1 MKLKRL
7 TYFGVILLILLIAVA
22 TGAPGNSTTDT
33 TELDAAITSATAKAD
48 SAVAGTGVGQY
59 PQSAITALNAAIKEA
74 QSVADD
80 TNSIQ
85 DDIDQA
91 LTTLNEAIKDFDSA
105 KITGADKTA
114 LTAAI
119 KTANTKVKA
128 AVAGTD
134 IGQYP
139 QSAIDTFKTAISAAQ
154 KVLDNKSAKQTEVN
168 QAVTTLKAA
177 QTKFDA
183 AKITGADKT
192 ALTAAI
198 TTANTKVKAA
208 VAGTDIGQYPQS
220 AIDTFKTAITAAQ
233 KVADNADATQTEVNQ
248 AVTTLKAAQKK
259 FDAAKIT
266 TVDKTALTAA
276 MTTANTKVKAA
287 VAGTDIGQYPQSAID
302 AFKTAISA
310 AQKVADDTTAT
321 ADEVTQA
328 VTDLKAAQKKFDAA
342 KISTVNKDA
351 LTTAIE
357 EASTKAEAAVAGTDY
372 GQYPQSA
379 IDTFNAA
386 IAAAQEI
393 ADDATATTDEV
404 AQAVTD
410 LETAEDVF
418 DAAKI
423 TTVDKAALTAVIEEA
438 STKAKKAVAG
448 TEAGQYPQSAIDAL
462 NTAIATAQEVAED
475 ATATESEVAQA
486 ITNLKAAK
494 TTFDA
499 AEITVNIILPY
510 VTKLEETATGSD
522 WINWNWV
529 NPTEEDFSHVMI
541 YMNGTFVADTS
552 ADPSVHSYNATGLAA
567 GTTYT
572 ISISTVDV
580 AGNISSTG
588 VNDSATTT
596 GMPVIYNVHGADIT
610 NTSITLKWE
619 ASSDTTSVQISRDGT
634 ILGNVSGVTS
644 YVDGNL
650 SIDTTYSYTLVPY
663 DESGLAGKAVTLSLV
678 TNASDSK
685 GSSGGSSSGSSS
697 GSSGGGGGGGS
708 SEDFANI
715 ALKDAD
721 TEYLTANANV
731 TYEFT
736 KNGIDIMSVSFYSLK
751 TSGEITSTVELLKN
765 QSKLVNSTPEGDIY
779 EYINIWV
786 GKAGFA
792 TTTNIDKPHII
803 FKVKTSW
810 IKEMGIK
817 PTDVRLQRYNGTAWE
832 VLPTTVISETT
843 DYVVF
848 DSQTPGF
855 SPFAITAEK
864 SLASPIT
871 TETVKEAAK
880 AAIVTTQQ
888 VVQEKK
894 NTIWTFVIAIAAVEV
909 LSIGFEY
916 YRRKR

>member
-7 TYFGVILLILLIAVA
+7 TCFIVILFILIMNVA
-22 TGAPGNSTTDT
+22 TGAPDNSTTDT
-33 TELDAAITSATAKAD
+33 GELDAAITLATAKVN

-59 PQSAITALNAAIKEA
+59 PQSAIDALNDAIDDAQDVVDDSSSTQPQIDAALA
-74 QSVADD
+74 A
-80 TNSIQ
+80 
-85 DDIDQA
+85 
-91 LTTLNEAIKDFDSA
+91 LNEAIDVFDAS
-105 KITGADKTA
+105 KITTVPVDKTA

-119 KTANTKVKA
+119 KTANAKVKA

-139 QSAIDTFKTAISAAQ
+139 QSAIDTFKTAISTAQ
-154 KVLDNKSAKQTEVN
+154 KVLDNKSAKQTEVD

-177 QTKFDA
+177 QTKYDA
-183 AKITGADKT
+183 AKITTADKT

-198 TTANTKVKAA
+198 EGASEKADAA
-208 VAGTDIGQYPQS
+208 VAGTG
-220 AIDTFKTAITAAQ
+220 
-233 KVADNADATQTEVNQ
+233 V
-248 AVTTLKAAQKK
+248 
-259 FDAAKIT
+259 
-266 TVDKTALTAA
+266 
-276 MTTANTKVKAA
+276 
-287 VAGTDIGQYPQSAID
+287 
-302 AFKTAISA
+302 
-310 AQKVADDTTAT
+310 
-321 ADEVTQA
+321 
-328 VTDLKAAQKKFDAA
+328 
-342 KISTVNKDA
+342 
-351 LTTAIE
+351 
-357 EASTKAEAAVAGTDY
+357 

-386 IAAAQEI
+386 IDAAQEVADDSAATEDEVAKAVTTLKAAVTTFDAAKITTVNKDALTAAIEEASEKAETALAGTGVGQYPQAAIDTFNAAIDAAQEI
-393 ADDATATTDEV
+393 ADDATATEDEV
-404 AQAVTD
+404 AKAVTN
-410 LETAEDVF
+410 LKAAVIAF
-418 DAAKI
+418 DTAKI
-423 TTVDKAALTAVIEEA
+423 STVDKTALTAAIEEA
-438 STKAKKAVAG
+438 SEKAGASVAG
-448 TEAGQYPQSAIDAL
+448 THVGEYPQSAIDAL
-462 NTAIATAQEVAED
+462 NAAIDAAQEIADD
-475 ATATESEVAQA
+475 ATANEREVAQA
-486 ITNLKAAK
+486 ITNLKAAEN
-494 TTFDA
+494 TFEA
-499 AEITVNIILPY
+499 AEITQNIILPY

-522 WINWNWV
+522 WINWNWI

-541 YMNGTFVADTS
+541 YMNGAFVADTAS
-552 ADPSVHSYNATGLAA
+552 DPSIHSYNATGLSNAA
-567 GTTYT
+567 TYT
-572 ISISTVDV
+572 ISICTVDV
-580 AGNISSTG
+580 AGNISSTW
-588 VNDSATTT
+588 VNDSATTGQLPT
-596 GMPVIYNVHGADIT
+596 IYNLHGTNIT
-610 NTSITLKWE
+610 NSSITLVWE
-619 ASSDTTSVQISRDGT
+619 ASNDTSRVQISRDGS
-634 ILGNVSGVTS
+634 ILGNVSGITT
-644 YVDGNL
+644 YIDGNL
-650 SIDTTYSYTLVPY
+650 STGTTYSYTLIPY
-663 DESGLAGKAVTLSLV
+663 DESGLAGNSVSVSLS
-678 TNASDSK
+678 TYS
-685 GSSGGSSSGSSS
+685 GSSGGSSGGSSSSS

-792 TTTNIDKPHII
+792 TSSNIDNPHIM

-810 IKEMGIK
+810 IDEMGIK
-817 PTDVRLQRYNGTAWE
+817 PTDVKLQRYNGTAWE
-832 VLPTTVISETT
+832 VLPTTVITETT

-864 SLASPIT
+864 SLASPIN

-894 NTIWTFVIAIAAVEV
+894 NTIWTFVIAIAVVEV

-916 YRRKR
+916 YRRKK

>member
-1 MKLKRL
+1 MN
-7 TYFGVILLILLIAVA
+7 VV
-22 TGAPGNSTTDT
+22 TGAPDNSTTDT
-33 TELDAAITSATAKAD
+33 SELDAAITLATAKVN

-59 PQSAITALNAAIKEA
+59 PQSAIDALNDAIDDAEK
-74 QSVADD
+74 VADD
-80 TNSIQ
+80 TSSTQ
-85 DDIDQA
+85 PQIDAA
-91 LTTLNEAIKDFDSA
+91 LAALNEAIDDFDAS
-105 KITGADKTA
+105 KITAVAVDKTA

-119 KTANTKVKA
+119 KTANAKVKA
-128 AVAGTD
+128 AVAGTNV
-134 IGQYP
+134 GQYP

-154 KVLDNKSAKQTEVN
+154 KVVDNKSAKQPEV
-168 QAVTTLKAA
+168 
-177 QTKFDA
+177 D
-183 AKITGADKT
+183 
-192 ALTAAI
+192 
-198 TTANTKVKAA
+198 
-208 VAGTDIGQYPQS
+208 
-220 AIDTFKTAITAAQ
+220 
-233 KVADNADATQTEVNQ
+233 Q

-276 MTTANTKVKAA
+276 IEDASKKADAA
-287 VAGTDIGQYPQSAID
+287 VAGTGMGQYPQSAINALNAAID
-302 AFKTAISA
+302 TAQEIADDSA
-310 AQKVADDTTAT
+310 ATE
-321 ADEVTQA
+321 DEVAKA
-328 VTDLKAAQKKFDAA
+328 VTTLKAAVTTFDSA

-357 EASTKAEAAVAGTDY
+357 EATTKAETAVAGTGVGQYPQAAIDTFNAAIDAAQEVADDSTATESEVAKAVTNLKAAVIAFDAAKISTVDKTALTVAIEEASEKAEAAVAGTHV
-372 GQYPQSA
+372 GEYPQAA
-379 IDTFNAA
+379 IDALNAA

-393 ADDATATTDEV
+393 AEDATATATESDV
-404 AQAVTD
+404 AQAVT
-410 LETAEDVF
+410 
-418 DAAKI
+418 
-423 TTVDKAALTAVIEEA
+423 
-438 STKAKKAVAG
+438 
-448 TEAGQYPQSAIDAL
+448 
-462 NTAIATAQEVAED
+462 
-475 ATATESEVAQA
+475 
-486 ITNLKAAK
+486 NLKAAES
-494 TTFDA
+494 TFDA
-499 AEITVNIILPY
+499 TKITTVNIILPY

-529 NPTEEDFSHVMI
+529 NPTEEDFSHVQI
-541 YMNGTFVADTS
+541 YMNGAFVADTS
-552 ADPSVHSYNATGLAA
+552 ADPSIHSYNATGLSNAA
-567 GTTYT
+567 TYT
-572 ISISTVDV
+572 ISIRTVDV
-580 AGNISSTG
+580 AGNISSTW
-588 VNDSATTT
+588 VNDSATTGQLPT
-596 GMPVIYNVHGADIT
+596 IYNLHGTNIT
-610 NTSITLKWE
+610 NSSITLVWE
-619 ASSDTTSVQISRDGT
+619 ASNDTSRVQISRDGSV
-634 ILGNVSGVTS
+634 LGNVSGITT

-650 SIDTTYSYTLVPY
+650 STGTTYSYTLVPY
-663 DESGLAGKAVTLSLV
+663 DESGLAGNSVSVSLS
-678 TNASDSK
+678 TSSSSSSG
-685 GSSGGSSSGSSS
+685 GSSGGGSSSGS
-697 GSSGGGGGGGS
+697 SSGGGGGGGS

-736 KNGIDIMSVSFYSLK
+736 KNGINIMSVSFYSLK

-792 TTTNIDKPHII
+792 TASNIDNPHIS

-810 IKEMGIK
+810 IDEMGIK
-817 PTDVRLQRYNGTAWE
+817 TTDVKLQRYNGTAWE

-848 DSQTPGF
+848 ESQTPGF

-864 SLASPIT
+864 SLASPMT

-894 NTIWTFVIAIAAVEV
+894 NTIWTFVIAIAVVEV

>member
-1 MKLKRL
+1 MNLKRL
-7 TYFGVILLILLIAVA
+7 TYFGVILIILLMNVA

-33 TELDAAITSATAKAD
+33 TKLDAAITSATAKAD

-59 PQSAITALNAAIKEA
+59 PQSAIDALNDAIDDAEK
-74 QSVADD
+74 VADD
-80 TNSIQ
+80 TSSTQ
-85 DDIDQA
+85 PQIDAA
-91 LTTLNEAIKDFDSA
+91 LAALNEAIDVFDAS
-105 KITGADKTA
+105 KITTVPVDKTA

-119 KTANTKVKA
+119 KAANTKVKT

-154 KVLDNKSAKQTEVN
+154 KVLDNKSAKQTEV
-168 QAVTTLKAA
+168 
-177 QTKFDA
+177 D
-183 AKITGADKT
+183 
-192 ALTAAI
+192 
-198 TTANTKVKAA
+198 
-208 VAGTDIGQYPQS
+208 
-220 AIDTFKTAITAAQ
+220 
-233 KVADNADATQTEVNQ
+233 Q

-266 TVDKTALTAA
+266 TVAVDKTALTTAI
-276 MTTANTKVKAA
+276 TTANTKVKAA

-351 LTTAIE
+351 LITAIE
-357 EASTKAEAAVAGTDY
+357 EASTKAEAAVAGTDF

-379 IDTFNAA
+379 VDIFNAA
-386 IAAAQEI
+386 IAAAQEV
-393 ADDATATTDEV
+393 ADDATATESEV
-404 AQAVTD
+404 AKAVRD
-410 LETAEDVF
+410 LKAAVNAF
-418 DAAKI
+418 DATKI
-423 TTVDKAALTAVIEEA
+423 TTVDKTTLTVSIKEA
-438 STKAKKAVAG
+438 TEK
-448 TEAGQYPQSAIDAL
+448 TEAAIVGTHVGEYPQAAIDAL
-462 NTAIATAQEVAED
+462 NTAIDAAQVIADD
-475 ATATESEVAQA
+475 ATATEDEVAQA

-499 AEITVNIILPY
+499 TKITTVNIILSY

-529 NPTEEDFSHVMI
+529 NPTEETFSHVQI
-541 YMNGTFVADTS
+541 YMNGVFVADTS
-552 ADPSVHSYNATGLAA
+552 ADPSVHSYNATGLSNAA
-567 GTTYT
+567 AYT
-572 ISISTVDV
+572 ISIRTVDV
-580 AGNISSTG
+580 AGNISSTW
-588 VNDSATTT
+588 VNDSATTGQLPT
-596 GMPVIYNVHGADIT
+596 IYNLHGTNIT
-610 NTSITLKWE
+610 NSSITLAWE
-619 ASSDTTSVQISRDGT
+619 ASSDTSRVQISRDGS
-634 ILGNVSGVTS
+634 ILSNVSGLTA

-650 SIDTTYSYTLVPY
+650 STGTTYSYTLIPY
-663 DESGLAGKAVTLSLV
+663 DESGLAGNSVSVSLS
-678 TNASDSK
+678 TSSGNSG
-685 GSSGGSSSGSSS
+685 GSSGGGGSSSSGSS
-697 GSSGGGGGGGS
+697 GGGGGGS

-792 TTTNIDKPHII
+792 TATNIDNPHIS

-810 IKEMGIK
+810 IEEMGIK
-817 PTDVRLQRYNGTAWE
+817 PTDVKLQRYNGTAWE

-864 SLASPIT
+864 SLASPIN

-894 NTIWTFVIAIAAVEV
+894 NTIWTFVIAIAVVEV
-909 LSIGFEY
+909 CSIGFEY

>member
-1 MKLKRL
+1 MNLKRL
-7 TYFGVILLILLIAVA
+7 TYFGVILLILLMNVA
-22 TGAPGNSTTDT
+22 TGATGNITGNITVDPSDLEEKITLA
-33 TELDAAITSATAKAD
+33 TEKVE

-59 PQSAITALNAAIKEA
+59 PQSAIDALNDAIDDAEK
-74 QSVADD
+74 VADD
-80 TNSIQ
+80 SSSTQ
-85 DDIDQA
+85 PQIDAA
-91 LTTLNEAIKDFDSA
+91 LAALNEAIDDFDAS
-105 KITGADKTA
+105 KITAVAVDKTA

-119 KTANTKVKA
+119 KTANAKVKA
-128 AVAGTD
+128 AVAGTG

-139 QSAIDTFKTAISAAQ
+139 QAAIDTFKTAISAAQ
-154 KVLDNKSAKQTEVN
+154 KVLDNKSAKQTEVD

-183 AKITGADKT
+183 AKITTVDKT
-192 ALTAAI
+192 ALTTAIEAA
-198 TTANTKVKAA
+198 TTKADAA
-208 VAGTDIGQYPQS
+208 VAGTGMGQYPQAAINALNA
-220 AIDTFKTAITAAQ
+220 AIDTAQ
-233 KVADNADATQTEVNQ
+233 EVADDSAATEDEVAKAVTSLKA
-248 AVTTLKAAQKK
+248 AVTT

-276 MTTANTKVKAA
+276 IEEASEKADAA
-287 VAGTDIGQYPQSAID
+287 VAGTG
-302 AFKTAISA
+302 
-310 AQKVADDTTAT
+310 V
-321 ADEVTQA
+321 
-328 VTDLKAAQKKFDAA
+328 
-342 KISTVNKDA
+342 
-351 LTTAIE
+351 
-357 EASTKAEAAVAGTDY
+357 

-386 IAAAQEI
+386 IDAAQEI
-393 ADDATATTDEV
+393 ADDSTATESEV
-404 AQAVTD
+404 AQAVTN
-410 LETAEDVF
+410 LKAAVIAF

-438 STKAKKAVAG
+438 STKAKRAVAG
-448 TEAGQYPQSAIDAL
+448 THVGEYPQSAIDAL
-462 NTAIATAQEVAED
+462 NAAIDAAQEVADD
-475 ATATESEVAQA
+475 ATANEREVAQA
-486 ITNLKAAK
+486 ITNLKAAEN
-494 TTFDA
+494 TFDA
-499 AEITVNIILPY
+499 VKITTVNIILPY

-541 YMNGTFVADTS
+541 YMNGAFVADTAS
-552 ADPSVHSYNATGLAA
+552 DPSIHSYNATGLSNAA
-567 GTTYT
+567 TYT
-572 ISISTVDV
+572 IGIRTVDV
-580 AGNISSTG
+580 AGNISSTW
-588 VNDSATTT
+588 VNDSATTGQLPT
-596 GMPVIYNVHGADIT
+596 IYNLHGTNIT
-610 NTSITLKWE
+610 NSSITLVWE
-619 ASSDTTSVQISRDGT
+619 ASNDTSRVQISRDGS
-634 ILGNVSGVTS
+634 ILGNVSGLTT
-644 YVDGNL
+644 YVNGNL
-650 SIDTTYSYTLVPY
+650 STGTTYSYTLIPY
-663 DESGLAGKAVTLSLV
+663 DESGLAGKSVSASLS
-678 TNASDSK
+678 T
-685 GSSGGSSSGSSS
+685 SSGSSGSSS
-697 GSSGGGGGGGS
+697 GGGGSSSSGSSSGGGGGGGS

-792 TTTNIDKPHII
+792 TASNIDNPHIS

-810 IKEMGIK
+810 IEEMGIK

-832 VLPTTVISETT
+832 VLATTVINETT

-848 DSQTPGF
+848 ESQTPGF

-864 SLASPIT
+864 ALASPIN

-894 NTIWTFVIAIAAVEV
+894 NTIWTFVIAIAVVEV